1 MDPQAL
7 IESYVDD
14 VVRRLPRRQRS
25 DVGLELRSLLGEE
38 LAARAAGVTP
48 DHVVDVAFDQ
58 SLRIHVQSP
67 PSSSLSITPPNS
79 RQLVRM
85 SR

>member
-38 LAARAAGVTP
+38 LAARAAG
-48 DHVVDVAFDQ
+48 
-58 SLRIHVQSP
+58 
-67 PSSSLSITPPNS
+67 S
-79 RQLVRM
+79 RPR
-85 SR
+85 